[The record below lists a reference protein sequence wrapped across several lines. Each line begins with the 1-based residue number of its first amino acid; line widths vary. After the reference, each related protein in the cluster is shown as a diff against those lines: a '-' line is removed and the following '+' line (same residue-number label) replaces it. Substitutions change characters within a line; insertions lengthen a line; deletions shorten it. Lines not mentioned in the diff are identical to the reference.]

1 MSLRA
6 FITTESAIRLNYYYE
21 EYVIKKFELD
31 RLEQAQAMVE
41 YCGSGEYNL
50 HLTYLIETWV
60 TNMETQFYLSMK
72 DGKKMDW
79 FYHLDTDTNE
89 FNFVQDFN
97 DQSSNKFTEW
107 EKNYDGTFEYINRC
121 YEDGYCFPEFNDEWV
136 YDIFERNILDRVLK

>member
-31 RLEQAQAMVE
+31 RLQQAEAMVE

-79 FYHLDTDTNE
+79 FYDPNTNE
-89 FNFVQDFN
+89 FNFARNFAGYTTNQ
-97 DQSSNKFTEW
+97 FTEW
-107 EKNYDGTFEYINRC
+107 EQNYDGTFEYINRC
-121 YEDGYCFPEFNDEWV
+121 YEDGYCFPEFNDEWL
-136 YDIFERNILDRVLK
+136 YDIFERNILDVVLK

>member
-31 RLEQAQAMVE
+31 RLQQAEAMVE

-72 DGKKMDW
+72 DGMNMDW
-79 FYHLDTDTNE
+79 FYDFTNE
-89 FNFVQDFN
+89 FNFRNFAGYTT
-97 DQSSNKFTEW
+97 NKFTEW
-107 EKNYDGTFEYINRC
+107 EQNYDGTFEYINRC
-121 YEDGYCFPEFNDEWV
+121 YEDGYCFPEFNDEWL
-136 YDIFERNILDRVLK
+136 YDIFERNILDVVLK

>member
-31 RLEQAQAMVE
+31 RLQQAEAMVE

-79 FYHLDTDTNE
+79 FYDLNTHTLADYTT
-89 FNFVQDFN
+89 
-97 DQSSNKFTEW
+97 NKFTEW
-107 EKNYDGTFEYINRC
+107 EQNYDGTFEYINRC
-121 YEDGYCFPEFNDEWV
+121 YEDGYCFPEFNDEWL
-136 YDIFERNILDRVLK
+136 YDIFERKILDVVLK

>member
-31 RLEQAQAMVE
+31 RLQQAEAMVE

-79 FYHLDTDTNE
+79 FNHFTND
-89 FNFVQDFN
+89 FNFRNFAG
-97 DQSSNKFTEW
+97 FTEW
-107 EKNYDGTFEYINRC
+107 EQNYDGTFEYINRC
-121 YEDGYCFPEFNDEWV
+121 YEDGYCFPEFNDEWL
-136 YDIFERNILDRVLK
+136 YDIFERNILDVVLK

>member
-79 FYHLDTDTNE
+79 FYHLDTNE
-89 FNFVQDFN
+89 FNLLTNLLSGSKIMMVLL
-97 DQSSNKFTEW
+97 SILTGVMKT
-107 EKNYDGTFEYINRC
+107 
-121 YEDGYCFPEFNDEWV
+121 
-136 YDIFERNILDRVLK
+136 DIAFRSLTMNGFMIYLSAIF

>member
-6 FITTESAIRLNYYYE
+6 YITTESAIKLNYYYE
-21 EYVIKKFELD
+21 EYVIKKFKLD
-31 RLEQAQAMVE
+31 RLQQAEAMVE

-79 FYHLDTDTNE
+79 FYDLNTNE
-89 FNFVQDFN
+89 FNFPRNFAGYTT
-97 DQSSNKFTEW
+97 NKFTEW
-107 EKNYDGTFEYINRC
+107 EQNYDGTFEYINRC
-121 YEDGYCFPEFNDEWV
+121 YEDGYCFPEFNDEWL
-136 YDIFERNILDRVLK
+136 YDIFERNILDVVLK

>member
-6 FITTESAIRLNYYYE
+6 FITTESANKLNYYYE

-31 RLEQAQAMVE
+31 RLQQAEAMVE

-72 DGKKMDW
+72 DGMNMDW
-79 FYHLDTDTNE
+79 YYDPPYTIE
-89 FNFVQDFN
+89 FNFRNFAD
-97 DQSSNKFTEW
+97 DTTNKFTEW
-107 EKNYDGTFEYINRC
+107 KQNYDGTFEYINRC
-121 YEDGYCFPEFNDEWV
+121 YEDGYCFPEFNDEWL

>member
-31 RLEQAQAMVE
+31 RLQQAEAMVE

-79 FYHLDTDTNE
+79 FYDLNNNE
-89 FNFVQDFN
+89 FNFARNVAGYTT
-97 DQSSNKFTEW
+97 NKFTEW
-107 EKNYDGTFEYINRC
+107 EQNYDGTFEYINRC
-121 YEDGYCFPEFNDEWV
+121 YEDGYCFPEFNDEWL
-136 YDIFERNILDRVLK
+136 YDIFERNVLSIGLK

>member
-6 FITTESAIRLNYYYE
+6 FITTESAIILNYYYE

-31 RLEQAQAMVE
+31 RLQQAEAMVE
-41 YCGSGEYNL
+41 YCGSGEYDL

-79 FYHLDTDTNE
+79 FYDLNTNE
-89 FNFVQDFN
+89 FNFAQTFADN
-97 DQSSNKFTEW
+97 TTNKFTEW
-107 EKNYDGTFEYINRC
+107 EQNYDGTFEYINRC
-121 YEDGYCFPEFNDEWV
+121 YEDGYCFPEFNDEWL
-136 YDIFERNILDRVLK
+136 YDIFERNILDVVLK

>member
-31 RLEQAQAMVE
+31 RLQQAEAMVE

-79 FYHLDTDTNE
+79 FYDLNNNE
-89 FNFVQDFN
+89 FNFARNVAGYTT
-97 DQSSNKFTEW
+97 NKFTEW
-107 EKNYDGTFEYINRC
+107 EQNYDGTFEYINRC
-121 YEDGYCFPEFNDEWV
+121 YEDGYCFPEFNDEWL
-136 YDIFERNILDRVLK
+136 YDIFERNILDVVLK

>member
-31 RLEQAQAMVE
+31 RLQQAEAMVE

-60 TNMETQFYLSMK
+60 TNMETQFYPSME
-72 DGKKMDW
+72 DGKKMDLL
-79 FYHLDTDTNE
+79 YNLDTNE
-89 FNFVQDFN
+89 FNFARNFAGYTT
-97 DQSSNKFTEW
+97 NKFTEW
-107 EKNYDGTFEYINRC
+107 EQNYDGTFEYINRC
-121 YEDGYCFPEFNDEWV
+121 YEDGYCFPEFNDEWL

>member
-31 RLEQAQAMVE
+31 RLQQAEAMVE

-72 DGKKMDW
+72 DGMNMDW
-79 FYHLDTDTNE
+79 FYDLNNNE
-89 FNFVQDFN
+89 FNFARNFEGYTT
-97 DQSSNKFTEW
+97 NKFTEW
-107 EKNYDGTFEYINRC
+107 EQNYDGTFEYINRC
-121 YEDGYCFPEFNDEWV
+121 YEDGYCFPEFNDEWL
-136 YDIFERNILDRVLK
+136 YDIFERNILDVVLK